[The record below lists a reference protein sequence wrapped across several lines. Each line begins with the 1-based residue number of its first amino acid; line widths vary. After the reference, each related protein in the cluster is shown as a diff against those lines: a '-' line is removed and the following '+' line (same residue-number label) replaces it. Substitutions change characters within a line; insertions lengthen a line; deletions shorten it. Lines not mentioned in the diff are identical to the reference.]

1 MSDKPGINGVSD
13 PREVWITG
21 IGLISSL
28 GEGLDAHWQALAVDE
43 PKVGCVDTENFAPF
57 PVLPMVPLELERQ
70 IPRKADQRQMEA
82 WQRLGTYAAG
92 LALADAGLAGDLEAL
107 GKMDMIVAA
116 GGGERD
122 VVVDGQILAGIDGAA
137 EPDAFLNER
146 LANDLRPTLFLAQL
160 SNLLA
165 GNISIV
171 HKVTGSSRTF
181 MGEELA
187 GISAVEIAARRIRAG
202 QGEQFLVGAA
212 YNAERKDMLLS
223 LALGNTL
230 WQGAVNSVWERAN
243 AGGGMITGSVGVFL
257 VLESRERAEARGK
270 TAHARLGPVLSG
282 RSRREPGQ
290 AAAVA
295 RGQIDALRPS
305 LGDRPVGLL
314 SGATGISNATLEERA
329 LLEALVAEG
338 TVGPVRASQ
347 SLIGNSLEAAFPA
360 QVALAALAL
369 SRKGFYR
376 PADPTGL
383 ELEAIDAPTQILATS
398 WGFWRGEGM
407 ALLEAID

>member
-1 MSDKPGINGVSD
+1 MSDARD
-13 PREVWITG
+13 VWITG

-43 PKVGCVDTENFAPF
+43 PHVGRVDTEHFAPF
-57 PVLPMVPLELERQ
+57 PVLPMVPLELDKQ
-70 IPRKADQRQMEA
+70 IPRKADIRQMEP

-92 LALADAGLAGDLEAL
+92 LALADAGLAGDLERLAH
-107 GKMDMIVAA
+107 MDMIVAA

-122 VVVDGQILAGIDGAA
+122 LVVDGQILAGLGTAA
-137 EPDAFLNER
+137 DSEAFLNER

-165 GNISIV
+165 GNVSIV

-181 MGEELA
+181 MGEEIA
-187 GISAVEIAARRIRAG
+187 GISAVEVAARRIRAG
-202 QGEQFLVGAA
+202 QGDQFLVGAA

-230 WQGAVNSVWERAN
+230 WKGAVNSVWERAE
-243 AGGGMITGSVGVFL
+243 AGGGMVTGSLGVFL
-257 VLESRERAEARGK
+257 VLESREHAEARGK
-270 TAHARLGPVLSG
+270 AGYAKLGPVLSG

-295 RGQIDALRPS
+295 KSQVEALRPA
-305 LGDRPVGLL
+305 LGDKPVGVL
-314 SGATGISNATLEERA
+314 SGATGIAKTTLEERA
-329 LLEALVAEG
+329 LLETLVAEG
-338 TVGPVRASQ
+338 TVGPIRATQ
-347 SLIGNSLEAAFPA
+347 SWIGNSLEAAFPA
-360 QVALAALAL
+360 QIALAALAL

-376 PADPTGL
+376 PSDPTGL
-383 ELEAIDAPTQILATS
+383 ELEAADVPTQILATS

>member
-1 MSDKPGINGVSD
+1 MSDKSGSD
-13 PREVWITG
+13 TARDVWITG

-43 PKVGCVDTENFAPF
+43 PKPAAADTEHFAPF
-57 PVLPMVPLELERQ
+57 PVLPMVPLQLDKQ
-70 IPRKADQRQMEA
+70 IPRKADIRQMEP

-92 LALADAGLAGDLEAL
+92 LALADAGLAGDLESLAH
-107 GKMDMIVAA
+107 MDMIVAA

-122 VVVDGQILAGIDGAA
+122 VVVDGQILAGLGSAS
-137 EPDAFLNER
+137 EPEAFLNER

-202 QGEQFLVGAA
+202 GQGEQFLVGAA

-223 LALGNTL
+223 LALGNAL

-243 AGGGMITGSVGVFL
+243 AGGGMVTGSLGVFL
-257 VLESRERAEARGK
+257 VLESREHAVARGAK
-270 TAHARLGPVLSG
+270 PYAKLGAVLSG

-295 RGQIDALRPS
+295 RGQLETLRAE
-305 LGDRPVGLL
+305 LGDKPVGVL
-314 SGATGISNATLEERA
+314 SGATGIASATLEERA
-329 LLEALVAEG
+329 FLETLVADG
-338 TVGPVRASQ
+338 IAGPVRATQ
-347 SLIGNSLEAAFPA
+347 SWVGNSLEAAFPA
-360 QVALAALAL
+360 QIALAALAL

-383 ELEAIDAPTQILATS
+383 ELEASDVPTQILATS

-407 ALLEAID
+407 ALVEAID

>member
-1 MSDKPGINGVSD
+1 MSDKAGMSD
-13 PREVWITG
+13 GRDVWITG

-28 GEGLDAHWQALAVDE
+28 GEGLDAHWQAMAVDAPRIPAGE
-43 PKVGCVDTENFAPF
+43 TERFAPF
-57 PVLPMVPLELERQ
+57 PVLPMVPLELDKQ
-70 IPRKADQRQMEA
+70 IPRKADQRQMEP

-92 LALADAGLAGDLEAL
+92 LALADAGLSGDLERLAH
-107 GKMDMIVAA
+107 MDMIVAA

-122 VVVDGQILAGIDGAA
+122 VDVDGQILAGLDRAA

-202 QGEQFLVGAA
+202 QGDQFLVGAA

-230 WQGAVNSVWERAN
+230 WQGAVNAVWERAN
-243 AGGGMITGSVGVFL
+243 AGGGMVTGSLGVFL
-257 VLESRERAEARGK
+257 VLESREHAEARGK
-270 TAHARLGPVLSG
+270 TAHAKLGPVLSG

-295 RGQIDALRPS
+295 RGQLDALRPA
-305 LGDRPVGLL
+305 LGDKPVGVL
-314 SGATGISNATLEERA
+314 SGANGLGPATLEERA
-329 LLEALVAEG
+329 LLEELVAEG
-338 TVGPVRASQ
+338 IAGPIRASQ

-360 QVALAALAL
+360 QIALAALAL

-376 PADPTGL
+376 PADPTGF
-383 ELEAIDAPTQILATS
+383 ELEAADVPTQILATS